1 MQCPLD
7 TTAHVPVSQAQVA
20 KPLCL
25 KCIRPTRGHPSRA
38 GSTLRA
44 TIGHERRICRQTVHR
59 PALRGTWSKVIAC
72 RDDPAHRGRDHSLDN
87 SGRTGNL
94 RRLGSPR
101 RPECAWCPRV
111 GIPATASAEK
121 GGDVATMAVA
131 AQWRDLAGLC
141 CRHRQPRPHA
151 AAPLVPV

>member
-1 MQCPLD
+1 MSYGLAGVL
-7 TTAHVPVSQAQVA
+7 AHW
-20 KPLCL
+20 
-25 KCIRPTRGHPSRA
+25 H
-38 GSTLRA
+38 
-44 TIGHERRICRQTVHR
+44 
-59 PALRGTWSKVIAC
+59 
-72 RDDPAHRGRDHSLDN
+72 HSIW
-87 SGRTGNL
+87 L
-94 RRLGSPR
+94 RRPSVWTKARASSNGRPGAAAQPSFR
-101 RPECAWCPRV
+101 REVGHDVPEAPLVAARVTRQQRGKKRHALSFRYNGAWAWCPRV